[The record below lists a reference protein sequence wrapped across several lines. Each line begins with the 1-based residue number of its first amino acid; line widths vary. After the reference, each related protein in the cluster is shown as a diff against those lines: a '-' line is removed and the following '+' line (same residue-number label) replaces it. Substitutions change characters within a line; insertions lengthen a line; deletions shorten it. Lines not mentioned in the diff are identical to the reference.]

1 MTSTRDAVLRVDLSA
16 GTVRRETVPE
26 RWRRAFLG
34 GKGLGARYLYEE
46 LSAGADPWGS
56 ENLLGFFVGPLSGY
70 LPGES
75 RYAAV
80 TKSPLTGAFL
90 DSYSGGE
97 FAARLAGS
105 IGDALGLIVVG
116 TADEPVRIELTGGE
130 ATLSPAETWGA
141 DAAETAAAFPDA
153 AVACVGPAG
162 ESGVE
167 YATIASDGGDHHAGR
182 GGAGAVMGAKRLK
195 AIVAYD
201 DPPALPSSIE
211 ALHEKYA
218 DAYQNHDVGR
228 WQAAGE
234 TLESIDFANE
244 VGVLPTEGWTRS
256 RFDGADEIGI
266 EQARE
271 QSAGRERPDDAVP
284 GGFRIE
290 TEEGETVPRGATTMT
305 LGAGLGI
312 DEFDAVAALGGVCD
326 RLGVDVISAGN
337 AIAWAVRAG
346 EEGIVDVDLDFGDDA
361 GIRRLLEAIAHGTQ
375 DAPDRSAD
383 APDRSADSPDRSAD
397 APDRSGDQS
406 PPWPPEL
413 PALLGDGVDTAAAA
427 YGGDDL
433 IPTVKSMELPSY
445 DPRGAAGMA
454 LAYATSDRG
463 GCHRRARPIETEVF
477 AADRWGTAD
486 RARAVAVAQDV
497 RSVLWSLVA
506 DDFAGETMW
515 GDLGA
520 EWLEAI
526 GLAYTPEELAGV
538 GERVWTLVR
547 LFNVREGFDREDDEL
562 PTTLTSPID
571 DGPAAGE
578 SIDPGEFDR
587 MLEAYYAMR
596 EWGENGRPTRAC
608 LERLHLLDVV
618 DEATPLDDP
627 WADPPVDPEHSGAA
641 ERLERSVE

>member
-1 MTSTRDAVLRVDLSA
+1 MTTTRDAVLRVDLSA
-16 GTVRRETVPE
+16 GTVERETVPE
-26 RWRRAFLG
+26 RWRRRFLG
-34 GKGLGARYLYEE
+34 GKGLGARYLYDE
-46 LSAGADPWGS
+46 LSADADPWGP

-70 LPGES
+70 LPGET

-80 TKSPLTGAFL
+80 TKSPLTGAYL

-105 IGDALGLIVVG
+105 LSDALGLIVVG
-116 TADEPVRIELTGGE
+116 AAEEPVRIEVSNGE
-130 ATLSPAETWGA
+130 ATLAPADTWGL
-141 DAAETAAAFPDA
+141 DAADTAAAFPDA

-167 YATIASDGGDHHAGR
+167 YATIASDGGEHHAGR

-195 AIVAYD
+195 AVVLHD
-201 DPPALPSSIE
+201 DPPKLPPDVQ
-211 ALHEKYA
+211 ALHDQYA
-218 DAYQNHDVGR
+218 DAYENHDVGR

-244 VGVLPTEGWTRS
+244 VGVLPTEGWKRS
-256 RFDGADEIGI
+256 RFESADEIGI
-266 EQARE
+266 ERARE
-271 QSAGRERPDDAVP
+271 VASGRERPDDAVP

-290 TEEGETVPRGATTMT
+290 TETGETVPRGATPMT

-312 DEFDAVAALGGVCD
+312 DEFDAVATLGGVCD
-326 RLGVDVISAGN
+326 QLGLDVISAGN
-337 AIAWAVRAG
+337 AVAWAVRAG
-346 EEGIVDVDLDFGDDA
+346 EEGLIPVDLGFGDEE
-361 GIRRLLEAIAHGTQ
+361 GIRRLIEAIAHGT
-375 DAPDRSAD
+375 AD
-383 APDRSADSPDRSAD
+383 APGRAD
-397 APDRSGDQS
+397 GDE

-413 PALLGDGVDTAAAA
+413 PALLGDGVDAAADA
-427 YGGDDL
+427 FGGDDM

-477 AADRWGTAD
+477 AADRWDSAD
-486 RARAVAVAQDV
+486 RARAVAVAQDI

-520 EWLEAI
+520 EWLDAV
-526 GLAYTPEELAGV
+526 GLTYTPQELARV

-547 LFNVREGFDREDDEL
+547 LFNVREGFGSEDDEL
-562 PTTLTSPID
+562 PSALTTPID

-578 SIDPGEFDR
+578 SIDPDEFEE
-587 MLEAYYAMR
+587 MLEAYYALR
-596 EWGENGRPTRAC
+596 QWGPDGRPTREC
-608 LERLHLLDVV
+608 LARLDLLDVV
-618 DEATPLDDP
+618 DDETPVGDS
-627 WADPPVDPEHSGAA
+627 WNSPPVNPEQIEGGHD
-641 ERLERSVE
+641 LERPVD

>member
-26 RWRRAFLG
+26 RWRREFLG

-46 LSAGADPWGS
+46 LSAGADPWGP
-56 ENLLGFFVGPLSGY
+56 ENLLGFFVGPLSGF

-97 FAARLAGS
+97 FAARLSGS
-105 IGDALGLIVVG
+105 LGDTLGLVVVG
-116 TADEPVRIELTGGE
+116 TADEPVRIELSGGE
-130 ATLSPAETWGA
+130 VTLSRAETWGA

-167 YATIASDGGDHHAGR
+167 YATIASDGGEHHAGR

-195 AIVAYD
+195 AIVAHD
-201 DPPALPSSIE
+201 EPPTLPPSVGT
-211 ALHEKYA
+211 LQEKYV
-218 DAYQNHDVGR
+218 DAYENHDVGR

-256 RFDGADEIGI
+256 RFDGTDEIGI
-266 EQARE
+266 ERARE
-271 QSAGRERPDDAVP
+271 HSTGRERPDDAVP

-290 TEEGETVPRGATTMT
+290 TEEGETVPRGATPMT
-305 LGAGLGI
+305 LGAGLGV

-337 AIAWAVRAG
+337 AVAWAVRAG
-346 EEGIVDVDLDFGDDA
+346 EEGIADVGLDFGDEA
-361 GIRRLLEAIAHGTQ
+361 GIRRLIEAIAHGT
-375 DAPDRSAD
+375 AD
-383 APDRSADSPDRSAD
+383 APDRPDGA
-397 APDRSGDQS
+397 A

-413 PALLGDGVDTAAAA
+413 PALLGDGVDAAAA
-427 YGGDDL
+427 VYGGDDL

-497 RSVLWSLVA
+497 RSVLWSLIA

-526 GLAYTPEELAGV
+526 GLEYMPEELAEV

-547 LFNVREGFDREDDEL
+547 LFNVREGFDRTDDEL
-562 PTTLTSPID
+562 PATLTSPID

-578 SIDPGEFDR
+578 SIDPEEFDR

-608 LERLHLLDVV
+608 LDRLDLLDVV

-627 WADPPVDPEHSGAA
+627 WTDAPFDPERHGAA